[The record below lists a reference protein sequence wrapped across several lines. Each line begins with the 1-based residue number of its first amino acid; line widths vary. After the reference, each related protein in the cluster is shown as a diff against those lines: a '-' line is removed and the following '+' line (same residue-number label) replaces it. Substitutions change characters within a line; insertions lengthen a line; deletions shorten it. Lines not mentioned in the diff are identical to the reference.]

1 MARRRQRNAAP
12 LIIQSAFNAPYLN
25 DAALRAKYAPKKKQS
40 KPQTHNPIAK
50 PFIPCDHPDCYREG
64 IHTWQGDAHVCSMHL
79 NEIQRTFGEP
89 D

>member
-1 MARRRQRNAAP
+1 MARRRQRNVSP
-12 LIIQSAFNAPYLN
+12 LIIKSAFNAPYLN
-25 DAALRAKYAPKKKQS
+25 DAALRAKYAPQKQN
-40 KPQTHNPIAK
+40 KAKTPKHLTK

>member
-1 MARRRQRNAAP
+1 MSRHRNP
-12 LIIQSAFNAPYLN
+12 QIIHSAFNAPYLN
-25 DAALRAKYAPKKKQS
+25 DAALRAKYAPKKKKPN
-40 KPQTHNPIAK
+40 KPQAPKHLTK
-50 PFIPCDHPDCYREG
+50 TFIPCDHPDCYREG